1 MVSFDFYSESESFN
15 WIARAA
21 VVGFAGTYNPEV
33 EADFTVIGQANEAS
47 GWKRYSHTATLD
59 TGSNGEVWV
68 AVGISVLWETEMVY
82 NVDNAKVTIS

>member
-1 MVSFDFYSESESFN
+1 VIS
-15 WIARAA
+15 A

-59 TGSNGEVWV
+59 MVP
-68 AVGISVLWETEMVY
+68 TE
-82 NVDNAKVTIS
+82 KFGLL